1 MTTPIQTIAAIA
13 APDMDAI
20 SYQVTGMCVVFCCL
34 GLLCVILTISGN
46 VAQSLEARRKAQ
58 AEAARAALA
67 AAAPKPA
74 PAPKPAEPKETKP
87 TPEEVATVAAGIY
100 GAARNSVT
108 PEVVA
113 AIAAAV
119 KVTVGAEAR
128 ILGITP
134 VTADYARSGRSSI
147 MNSHFPVRG

>member
-1 MTTPIQTIAAIA
+1 MIANIPTLANA
-13 APDMDAI
+13 LAFEMEAVT
-20 SYQVTGMCVVFCCL
+20 YQVTGMAVVFCCL

-46 VAQSLEARRKAQ
+46 VAQNLEAKRKAQ

-74 PAPKPAEPKETKP
+74 PAPAPTDTKP

-100 GAARNSVT
+100 GAARSSVT

-128 ILGITP
+128 ILDISP

-147 MNSHFPVRG
+147 MNSRFPVRG